1 MYRKYTIIFFLII
14 ITINYS
20 ASIIGATV
28 NYDNVKLNRAEI
40 ELKQEELISVGIL
53 IFDPNVP
60 EGESTKTL
68 VFPDIRKAEARYFP
82 YHLKNTLEESGY
94 WGGIWVLPDTTKST
108 DLVISGRIDK
118 SDGYDVT
125 MRIGAWDISGK
136 QWIDKS
142 YSARIARSSYSKT
155 RDLTQDPYQSVF
167 NQIAND
173 LLEIKNKLS
182 STYLKR
188 VNEIG
193 DLRFASELLPGVY
206 NDYLLKEEKTGIFE
220 PIRLPSSEDQMMIRI
235 KEVKERELLL
245 LDTLNEYYAQLYQEL
260 SVPYEE
266 WRRSNRQNAISYE
279 DLKRSAKK
287 RQILGAVALI
297 GGLMVDSD
305 SNTGRYAQQ
314 GLMMGAMQAI
324 QTGFAKASEAK
335 IYKNSMEEGAS
346 VLNSTAEGLVIE
358 VEGQTL
364 RLTGN
369 AQEMFSGWKQLL
381 AQIYSEETGLDI
393 PKTSSE

>member
-393 PKTSSE
+393 PKASSE

>member
-1 MYRKYTIIFFLII
+1 MYRRYKIISLIVI
-14 ITINYS
+14 IAINYS

-60 EGESTKTL
+60 EGDSTKTL

-94 WGGIWVLPDTTKST
+94 WGGIWVLPDSTKST
-108 DLVISGRIDK
+108 DLVITGRIDK

-125 MRIGAWDISGK
+125 MRVGAWDISGK
-136 QWIDKS
+136 KWIDKS
-142 YSARIARSSYSKT
+142 YSARIAGSAYSKT

-206 NDYLLKEEKTGIFE
+206 NDYLIQEDKTGIFE

-260 SVPYEE
+260 SVPYGE
-266 WRRSNRQNAISYE
+266 WRRANRQNAITYE

-314 GLMMGAMQAI
+314 GLMMGGIQAV

-335 IYKNSMEEGAS
+335 IYRNSMEEGAS
-346 VLNSTAEGLVIE
+346 VLNATAEGLVIE

-364 RLTGN
+364 RLSGN

>member
-1 MYRKYTIIFFLII
+1 MYRRYKIISLIVI
-14 ITINYS
+14 IAINYS

-60 EGESTKTL
+60 EGDSTKTL

-94 WGGIWVLPDTTKST
+94 WGGIWVLPDSTKST
-108 DLVISGRIDK
+108 DLVITGRIDK

-125 MRIGAWDISGK
+125 IWVGAWDISGK
-136 QWIDKS
+136 QWINKP
-142 YSARIARSSYSKT
+142 YSARIAGSAYSKT

-206 NDYLLKEEKTGIFE
+206 NDYLIQEDKTGIFE

-260 SVPYEE
+260 SVPYGE
-266 WRRSNRQNAISYE
+266 WRRANRQNAITYE

-314 GLMMGAMQAI
+314 GLMMGGIQAV

-335 IYKNSMEEGAS
+335 IYRNSMEEGAS
-346 VLNSTAEGLVIE
+346 VLNATAEGLVIE

-364 RLTGN
+364 RLSGN

>member
-108 DLVISGRIDK
+108 DLVITGRIDK

-381 AQIYSEETGLDI
+381 AQIYSEETGLLI

>member
-1 MYRKYTIIFFLII
+1 MYRRYKIISFLVI

-94 WGGIWVLPDTTKST
+94 WGGIWVLPDSTKST
-108 DLVISGRIDK
+108 DLVITGRIDK
-118 SDGYDVT
+118 SDGYDVK
-125 MRIGAWDISGK
+125 MRVGAWDISGK

-142 YSARIARSSYSKT
+142 YSARIAGSAYSKT
-155 RDLTQDPYQSVF
+155 RDLTQDPYQSIF

-182 STYLKR
+182 SAYLKR

-193 DLRFASELLPGVY
+193 DLRFASELIPGVY
-206 NDYLLKEEKTGIFE
+206 NDYLIKEDKTGIFE

-260 SVPYEE
+260 SVPYGE
-266 WRRSNRQNAISYE
+266 WRRANRQNAITYE

-314 GLMMGAMQAI
+314 GLMMGGIQAV

-335 IYKNSMEEGAS
+335 IYRNTMEEGAS
-346 VLNSTAEGLVIE
+346 VLNATAEGLVIE

-364 RLTGN
+364 RLSGN

-393 PKTSSE
+393 PKASSE

>member
-108 DLVISGRIDK
+108 DLIIAGRIDK

-182 STYLKR
+182 SIYLKR

-314 GLMMGAMQAI
+314 GLMMGGIQAV

-335 IYKNSMEEGAS
+335 IYRNSMEEGAS
-346 VLNSTAEGLVIE
+346 VLNATAEGLVIE

-364 RLTGN
+364 RLSGN